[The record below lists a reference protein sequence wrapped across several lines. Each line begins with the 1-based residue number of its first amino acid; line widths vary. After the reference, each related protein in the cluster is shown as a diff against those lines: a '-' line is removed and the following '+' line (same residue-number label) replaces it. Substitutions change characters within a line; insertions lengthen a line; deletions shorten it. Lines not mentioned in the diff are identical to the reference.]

1 MKKLWPALLAATLL
15 VLLAACAPTAQ
26 LYPPEAPIVY
36 NVPYRTL
43 FDRTLQEL
51 TAAYL
56 PDAPLRRPFSV
67 VQADPETGLITA
79 VRNERGPTATL
90 RYRYPHDAD
99 YDTGDED
106 IYEGSGFPF
115 GFGLAFAVPVP
126 ASRPEQTLLT
136 VVVRPEGEGA
146 SLIYS
151 AQDPGGSSSADG
163 VRLMRGVVAKLEA
176 RFREAGTLGPVGNR

>member
-1 MKKLWPALLAATLL
+1 MKFLPALLVATLL

-26 LYPPEAPIVY
+26 LYPPEAPLVY
-36 NVPYRTL
+36 GVPYRTL

-56 PDAPLRRPFSV
+56 PDALERRPFSIT
-67 VQADPETGLITA
+67 QADPETGLITA

-90 RYRYPHDAD
+90 RYRYP
-99 YDTGDED
+99 GDIDEEE

-151 AQDPGGSSSADG
+151 AQDPDGSSSEDG
-163 VRLMRGVVAKLEA
+163 VRLMRGVIARLEA
-176 RFREAGTLGPVGNR
+176 RFRAPATP

>member
-1 MKKLWPALLAATLL
+1 MKKFLPALFAALL
-15 VLLAACAPTAQ
+15 LSLLAACAPTAQ
-26 LYPPEAPIVY
+26 LYPPEAPIFY
-36 NVPYRTL
+36 PVPYRTL

-56 PDAPLRRPFSV
+56 PDALERRPFSV
-67 VQADPETGLITA
+67 TQANPETGLITA
-79 VRNERGPTATL
+79 VRNERGKAATL
-90 RYRYPHDAD
+90 RYRYP
-99 YDTGDED
+99 GDVDEED

-151 AQDPGGSSSADG
+151 AQDPDGSSSEDG
-163 VRLMRGVVAKLEA
+163 VRLMRGVIARLEA
-176 RFREAGTLGPVGNR
+176 RFRTPVTP

>member
-1 MKKLWPALLAATLL
+1 MKLLPTPLAALLLA
-15 VLLAACAPTAQ
+15 LLAACAPTAQ
-26 LYPPEAPIVY
+26 LYPPEAPLVY
-36 NVPYRTL
+36 GVPYRTL

-56 PDAPLRRPFSV
+56 PDALERRPFSV
-67 VQADPETGLITA
+67 TQADPETGLITA

-90 RYRYPHDAD
+90 RYRSGDAN
-99 YDTGDED
+99 YDLDDED
-106 IYEGSGFPF
+106 SYEGSGFPF

-136 VVVRPEGEGA
+136 VVVRPEGSGS

-151 AQDPGGSSSADG
+151 AQDPDGSSSEDG
-163 VRLMRGVVAKLEA
+163 VRLMRGVIARLET
-176 RFREAGTLGPVGNR
+176 RFQTPATTQTEENQ

>member
-1 MKKLWPALLAATLL
+1 MKFLPVLLLA
-15 VLLAACAPTAQ
+15 LLAACAPTAQ

-36 NVPYRTL
+36 EVPYRTL

-56 PDAPLRRPFSV
+56 PDALERRPFSV
-67 VQADPETGLITA
+67 TQADPDTGLITA

-90 RYRYPHDAD
+90 RYRYPGNAT
-99 YDTGDED
+99 YDTDDED
-106 IYEGSGFPF
+106 IYEGGFPF

-126 ASRPEQTLLT
+126 APRPEQTLLT
-136 VVVRPEGEGA
+136 VVVRPEGSGS

-151 AQDPGGSSSADG
+151 AQDPDGSSSEDG
-163 VRLMRGVVAKLEA
+163 VRLMRGVIARLEA
-176 RFREAGTLGPVGNR
+176 RFRTPAN

>member
-1 MKKLWPALLAATLL
+1 MKKLLPALFLA
-15 VLLAACAPTAQ
+15 LLAACAPTAQ
-26 LYPPEAPIVY
+26 LYPPEAPLVY
-36 NVPYRTL
+36 GVPYRTL

-56 PDAPLRRPFSV
+56 PDALERRPFSV
-67 VQADPETGLITA
+67 TQADPETGLITA

-90 RYRYPHDAD
+90 RYRYPGDVD
-99 YDTGDED
+99 DED
-106 IYEGSGFPF
+106 VYEGSGFPF

-136 VVVRPEGEGA
+136 VVVRPEGSGS

-151 AQDPGGSSSADG
+151 AQDPDGSSSEDG
-163 VRLMRGVVAKLEA
+163 VRLMRGVIARLEA
-176 RFREAGTLGPVGNR
+176 RFRAPAN

>member
-1 MKKLWPALLAATLL
+1 MKFLPALFAALL
-15 VLLAACAPTAQ
+15 LSLLAACAPTAQ
-26 LYPPEAPIVY
+26 LYPPEAPLIY

-56 PDAPLRRPFSV
+56 PDALERRPFSV
-67 VQADPETGLITA
+67 TQADPETGLITA

-90 RYRYPHDAD
+90 RYRYP
-99 YDTGDED
+99 YDVDDEDDED

-136 VVVRPEGEGA
+136 VVVRPEGSGA

-151 AQDPGGSSSADG
+151 AQDPDGSSSGDG
-163 VRLMRGVVAKLEA
+163 VRLMRGVIARLEA
-176 RFREAGTLGPVGNR
+176 RFRAPAN

>member
-1 MKKLWPALLAATLL
+1 MNRLPALLTALL
-15 VLLAACAPTAQ
+15 LSLLAACAPTAQ
-26 LYPPEAPIVY
+26 LYPPEAPLVY
-36 NVPYRTL
+36 SVPYRTL

-56 PDAPLRRPFSV
+56 PDALERRPFSV
-67 VQADPETGLITA
+67 TQADPETGLITA

-90 RYRYPHDAD
+90 RYRYPYDAN
-99 YDTGDED
+99 YDVDEED
-106 IYEGSGFPF
+106 VYEGSGFPF

-151 AQDPGGSSSADG
+151 AQDPDGSSSEDG
-163 VRLMRGVVAKLEA
+163 VRLMRGVIAQLEA
-176 RFREAGTLGPVGNR
+176 RFRTPTAQTEGGQ